1 MFGEKRPTLF
11 EKIVPV
17 IPKNG
22 ENKED
27 IEAKIEEAFARIK
40 KRALERKKRKK
51 RGNAK
56 WNPGLNDK
64 VLVKRQN
71 QSGAIRGETFVLLY
85 EGPYFV
91 NRVLSHSVYELVDGC
106 GNIRGEFNKQ
116 QLKPYRT
123 HEDSDCQKSGNS
135 EGQAAP
141 DKHKGAEG
149 KREKN

>member
-27 IEAKIEEAFARIK
+27 IKAKTEVAFARIE
-40 KRALERKKRKK
+40 KRALEREKRKK

-71 QSGAIRGETFVLLY
+71 QSDAIRGEMAKFVLLY

-91 NRVLSHSVYELVDGC
+91 NKVLAHSVYELVDGC
-106 GNIRGEFNKQ
+106 GKTTEAIQ
-116 QLKPYRT
+116 
-123 HEDSDCQKSGNS
+123 D
-135 EGQAAP
+135 A
-141 DKHKGAEG
+141 
-149 KREKN
+149 